1 MSNEQVRIVE
11 RLAMMLF
18 STTDVKEIVERKT
31 LINRAVEM
39 LDGNGFLSTNTR
51 QRIEID
57 VSNLFA
63 EAVFEAVHKE
73 EEK

>member
-1 MSNEQVRIVE
+1 MSSEQVRIVE